1 MKDAISYLLYINDL
15 PLVSN
20 LFMPIMFANDT
31 NLFCNEP
38 YRNERIE
45 ESNEEMKLIYALI
58 YIYIYW
64 KKVNKFLLNIE
75 MKETVLIDYHP
86 ITNMSY

>member
-1 MKDAISYLLYINDL
+1 MKDAILYLLYINDL

-38 YRNERIE
+38 YRNELVE
-45 ESNEEMKLIYALI
+45 EGNEEMKLINTHI

-64 KKVNKFLLNIE
+64 
-75 MKETVLIDYHP
+75 
-86 ITNMSY
+86 